1 MSDTLY
7 GWIAEMKADPR
18 SSSLASGQRELLP
31 LELTGVR
38 PGTPQ
43 GQHIAFVGE
52 VGPQSYYCKSD
63 QNGQGVC
70 ATEWFYTS
78 LASLLG
84 IAVPDFVQIRNPE
97 NGELLFGSKESWGTA
112 DRFEVE
118 TLLTTPPNAD
128 PAIGDPYP
136 WLSSY
141 LSRLYAFDLLIG
153 NGDRH
158 LANYLLVRGQAGRQ
172 LLAFDFASAELES
185 GAISHFAIAESR
197 TLFVGRQLRK
207 LRVFDG
213 RSAAQLINQAH
224 AIPLADIEA
233 ILTGIPA
240 EWLSNERRGRVYEQ
254 WSTGNVADRLE
265 ALQRGLT
272 DGSLL

>member
-1 MSDTLY
+1 M
-7 GWIAEMKADPR
+7 AEMKAAPR

-38 PGTPQ
+38 PGIPQ
-43 GQHIAFVGE
+43 GQHVAFVGD
-52 VGPQSYYCKSD
+52 VGSQTYYCKSD
-63 QNGQGVC
+63 RKGRGVC

-78 LASLLG
+78 LASFLG
-84 IAVPDFVQIRNPE
+84 IAVPDFTQIRDPE
-97 NGELLFGSKESWGTA
+97 NGELLFGSKETWGTA

-128 PAIGDPYP
+128 RAIGDPYP
-136 WLSSY
+136 WLASY

-158 LANYLLVRGQAGRQ
+158 LANYLLVPGQGSRR
-172 LLAFDFASAELES
+172 LLAFDFASAELEF

-207 LRVFDG
+207 LRTFDG
-213 RSAAQLINQAH
+213 VSATQLVNRAH
-224 AIPLADIEA
+224 AIPEADIEA
-233 ILTGIPA
+233 ILAGIPA

-254 WSTGNVADRLE
+254 WSNGNLAKRLE
-265 ALQRGLT
+265 ALQCGLN